1 MQFAGMVPTTRTS
14 LNLFAKF
21 LPLQSDQSISASD
34 RGMMSIIP
42 GVFIS
47 ISIFTILSMLN
58 DLEANSRAAA
68 SVSQHD
74 MYWESALNVDPW
86 STWSSILILAVGS
99 FALKPLFGS
108 SSGRK

>member
-14 LNLFAKF
+14 WNLFAKF
-21 LPLQSDQSISASD
+21 LPLSVHSLLASD
-34 RGMMSIIP
+34 RCMMLIIP
-42 GVFIS
+42 GVFLS
-47 ISIFTILSMLN
+47 ISIFTILVMLR

-99 FALKPLFGS
+99 FALKPFFGS